1 MNQFQYS
8 PPKNQPVSTDD
19 IIEDLQSVAKKLK
32 TEKLSQSL
40 YVTLGKYDPSTIT
53 RRFGTW
59 NKAVQQIGLKP
70 GNINNYSDEKLFEN
84 ILNIWQ
90 HKGKQPTRR
99 DLDFKPSVITQ
110 SPYNRRFNSW
120 SVAMKEFIE
129 YANGKDITSINKDS
143 AEKSPKKTSR
153 DPSLRLR
160 FKVLKRDNFSCVQ
173 CGASPAKNSETIL
186 HVDHIKPWSNG
197 GETEI
202 LNLQTL
208 CQNCNLGKSNLE

>member
-1 MNQFQYS
+1 MKFQYS
-8 PPKNQPVSTDD
+8 PPKNAPKTSEQL
-19 IIEDLQSVAKKLK
+19 IADLQLVAKKLK

-40 YVTLGKYDPSTIT
+40 YATNGGKYNPSTFYIH
-53 RRFGTW
+53 FGTW
-59 NKAVQQIGLKP
+59 NNALLKAGIQP
-70 GNINNYSDEKLFEN
+70 ANIVNYTDEELFEN

-90 HKGKQPTRR
+90 HKGQQPTRR
-99 DLDFKPSVITQ
+99 DLNSAPSTITQ

-120 SVAMKEFIE
+120 SIAIKEFIE
-129 YANGKDITSINKDS
+129 YANQKDITSLNNKS
-143 AEKSPKKTSR
+143 AERPTKKPSR

-173 CGASPAKNSETIL
+173 CGASPAKNPEIVL
-186 HVDHIKPWSNG
+186 HIDHIKPWSKG

-202 LNLQTL
+202 SNLQTL

>member
-1 MNQFQYS
+1 MNQFEYS
-8 PPKNQPVSTDD
+8 PPKNQSVATEDL
-19 IIEDLQSVAKKLK
+19 IEDLRSVAQKLN
-32 TEKLSQSL
+32 TEKLSQKL
-40 YVTLGKYDPSTIT
+40 YTEHGRFNCTTFIN
-53 RRFGTW
+53 RFGTW
-59 NKAVQQIGLKP
+59 NKAVQKIGLKP
-70 GNINNYSDEKLFEN
+70 TNIFNYSDEKLFEN

-90 HKGKQPTRR
+90 YKGKQPTRR
-99 DLDFKPSVITQ
+99 DLNSIPSKITQ

-120 SVAMKEFIE
+120 SIAMKEFIE

-143 AEKSPKKTSR
+143 AEKSLKKTSR

-160 FKVLKRDNFSCVQ
+160 FKVLKRDNFSCIQ
-173 CGASPAKNSETIL
+173 CGASPAKNIETNL

-202 LNLQTL
+202 SNLQTL